1 MTTSRNYFIVLI
13 EKETVLSHK
22 EEAMEKIHL
31 VLPEKNG
38 TISPRL
44 YGAFIEHLG
53 SVVYDGIYCGE
64 DSPAEN
70 SKGFRKIIIDAL
82 KKAGVSVL
90 RWPGGCFAESYDW
103 KDGIGPKEERPVR
116 VNWWTKFDGRYE
128 PNTVGTDEFLA
139 FTELCCAEPYIAAN
153 ITSTTPLNIR
163 DWVDYCNSPAGTT
176 TMARLREANGR
187 KEPYNVKL
195 WGVGNENFG
204 GGGNMTPQYYAWEFR
219 RFSELICNVTPDAE
233 MIACGCGAKRDD
245 YPWHRE
251 VLDNFAT
258 TRSPRKTVAA
268 MALHYYTNDPVTCP
282 DPEKF
287 QEKEWNH
294 LIGIAAG
301 IEEAIVRLWGM
312 ALGNKQEHIGK
323 LAIDEWGTWYNPGNM
338 EKEHLWR
345 QQSYQLDAA
354 VAGLTLNTFNNHCD
368 KIFLATIAQLCN
380 CDQALFLAEGEHCI
394 LTPTYYVFEMYK
406 DHQNGESIRSLFDK
420 EKVSVSASVKDG
432 ILTATI
438 VNLSPV
444 ESVEVSL
451 EPLGGSFAGA
461 AQVRL
466 LGDGDLKARNT
477 FEDPYRLTPINS
489 TIESFTGKLTLPR
502 GAVAAVTV
510 CVVRGKELPGK

>member
-1 MTTSRNYFIVLI
+1 
-13 EKETVLSHK
+13 
-22 EEAMEKIHL
+22 MEKIHL
-31 VLPEKNG
+31 VFPDKIG

-64 DSPAEN
+64 DSNAEN
-70 SKGFRKIIIDAL
+70 IRGFRKFIIDAL
-82 KKAGVSVL
+82 KKAGVSLL

-103 KDGIGPKEERPVR
+103 RDGIGPKEDRPVR

-128 PNTVGTDEFLA
+128 PNLVGTDEFLD
-139 FTELCCAEPYIAAN
+139 FTALCEAEPYIAAN

-176 TMARLREANGR
+176 TMAKLREANGH

-219 RFSELICNVTPDAE
+219 RFSELMCNVCPDIE

-268 MALHYYTNDPVTCP
+268 MALHYYTNDPANYP

-287 QEKEWNH
+287 GIKEWKH
-294 LIGIAAG
+294 FIGIASG
-301 IEEAIVRLWGM
+301 IEEAIIRLWGM

-323 LAIDEWGTWYNPGNM
+323 LAIDEWGTWYNPGEMNPD
-338 EKEHLWR
+338 HLWR

-354 VAGLTLNTFNNHCD
+354 VAGITLNAFNNHCD
-368 KIFLATIAQLCN
+368 KILLATIAQLCN
-380 CDQALFLAEGEHCI
+380 CDQSLFLAEGDRCI
-394 LTPTYYVFEMYK
+394 LTPTYHVFEMYK
-406 DHQNGESIRSLFDK
+406 NHQNGESIRALHAKDK
-420 EKVSVSASVKDG
+420 LSVSASVKDG
-432 ILTATI
+432 VLTATI
-438 VNLSPV
+438 VNLSC
-444 ESVEVSL
+444 EEDAEIQL
-451 EPLGGSFAGA
+451 DPLGGSFCGDAL
-461 AQVRL
+461 VRI
-466 LGDGDLKARNT
+466 LGDGDLKAHNT
-477 FEDPYRLTPINS
+477 FEDPDRLVPVDA
-489 TIESFTGKLTLPR
+489 TIANFDGCLKLPR
-502 GAVAAVTV
+502 GAVASVTV
-510 CVVRGKELPGK
+510 PVQH

>member
-1 MTTSRNYFIVLI
+1 MLL
-13 EKETVLSHK
+13 KEMP
-22 EEAMEKIHL
+22 MEKIHL
-31 VLPEKNG
+31 VFPEKVG

-64 DSPAEN
+64 DSNVEN
-70 SKGFRKIIIDAL
+70 VRGFRKFIIDAL
-82 KKAGVSVL
+82 KKAKVPLL

-103 KDGIGPKEERPVR
+103 KDGIGPKEDRPVR

-128 PNTVGTDEFLA
+128 PNTVGTDEFLD
-139 FTELCCAEPYIAAN
+139 FTNLCEAEPYIAAN

-176 TMARLREANGR
+176 TMAKLREANGH

-219 RFSELICNVTPDAE
+219 RFSELMCNVSPDIE

-245 YPWHRE
+245 YPWHRD

-268 MALHYYTNDPVTCP
+268 MALHYYTNDVESCP
-282 DPEKF
+282 DPEAF
-287 QEKEWNH
+287 GVKEWNH
-294 LIGIAAG
+294 LIGIASG
-301 IEEAIVRLWGM
+301 MEEAIIRLWGM

-323 LAIDEWGTWYNPGNM
+323 LAIDEWGTWYNPGDM
-338 EKEHLWR
+338 DPAHLWR

-368 KIFLATIAQLCN
+368 KILLATIAQLCN
-380 CDQALFLAEGEHCI
+380 CDQSLFLAEGDQCI
-394 LTPTYYVFEMYK
+394 CTPTYHVFDMYQG
-406 DHQNGESIRSLFDK
+406 HQNGESIKSLTSSGK
-420 EKVSVSASVKDG
+420 LSVSASVKDG
-432 ILTATI
+432 ILTVTI
-438 VNLSPV
+438 VNLSAE
-444 ESVEVSL
+444 ESAEVKL
-451 EPLGGSFAGA
+451 EPLGGSFAGE
-461 AQVRL
+461 AQVKI
-466 LGDGDLKARNT
+466 LGNGDIMAHNT
-477 FEDPYRLTPINS
+477 FENPNCLIPVES
-489 TIESFTGKLTLPR
+489 TVQNFDGTLTLPQ
-502 GAVAAVTV
+502 GAVAAITV
-510 CVVRGKELPGK
+510 PVRL